1 MGSYHAA
8 RGWGL
13 LVAAMLLEAAA
24 YWWQPEAH
32 ESIWIAVGSGNQIS
46 WRSTFLYNT
55 SFHLYYWQNFYPYG
69 AHTYPF
75 WKLLEILINKFNHK
89 GTSAIRLAHPLVR
102 IE

>member
-32 ESIWIAVGSGNQIS
+32 ESIWMAVGSGNQVP
-46 WRSTFLYNT
+46 WRSTFIKALKHFLS
-55 SFHLYYWQNFYPYG
+55 SFIIGRIFIRSKQLLTRSGNF
-69 AHTYPF
+69 
-75 WKLLEILINKFNHK
+75 
-89 GTSAIRLAHPLVR
+89 
-102 IE
+102 